1 MSDIPRVT
9 HYGTIHIGDIN
20 LDAVVLADE
29 TRAYI
34 QTQLMKAV
42 GFIKEN
48 RGTQERRFLADF
60 APKSLLEI
68 QKTGLPKI
76 AKMPHG
82 GNANIYPSGILTEIV
97 SNVIDAALD
106 GRLHHKQQHIIK
118 PCQAIYR
125 ALAQT
130 GEVALIDEATGYQYH
145 RAPDAL
151 QDLFGRLIR
160 ETCADWD
167 RRFHPDYY
175 DAIFR
180 LFGWKYTGQQR
191 KPSVVGQ
198 ITDQLVYG
206 AVFPAD
212 VMEEVRE
219 RRGEKTEKLHQ
230 WLQDD
235 GLRLLEKQINAVTM
249 VARLSTDYPDF
260 KTRCL
265 TAFHSPGQMG
275 FLFPSQS
282 GGAA

>member
-1 MSDIPRVT
+1 MSDLPRVT

-34 QTQLMKAV
+34 QNQLMKAV

-76 AKMPHG
+76 VKMPHG

-125 ALAQT
+125 ALAET

-151 QDLFGRLIR
+151 QDLFGMLIR
-160 ETCADWD
+160 QTCADWE

-175 DAIFR
+175 GAIFK
-180 LFGWKYTGQQR
+180 LFGWTYTGQR
-191 KPSVVGQ
+191 LKPSVVGQ
-198 ITDQLVYG
+198 ITEQLVYG

-212 VMEEVRE
+212 VMVEVKE
-219 RRGEKTEKLHQ
+219 RRGRSAEKLHQ
-230 WLQDD
+230 WLKD
-235 GLRLLEKQINAVTM
+235 GGLSLLEKQIAAVTM
-249 VARLSTDYPDF
+249 IARSSTDYQDF
-260 KTRCL
+260 KNRCL
-265 TAFHSPGQMG
+265 TAFHSLGQMG
-275 FLFPSQS
+275 FIFPTH